1 MDSTETNLQEWLLRD
16 ENETTIEEEDEDLPQ
31 T

>member
-1 MDSTETNLQEWLLRD
+1 MDSTQTNLEEWLLRD
-16 ENETTIEEEDEDLPQ
+16 ENETTLEDEDLPQ